1 MVRRSWYNFFM
12 ERVTVLSPAKVNLS
26 LHINGVQGGFHMI
39 ESLVT
44 TVDLCDKITARRR
57 SDGQIVLHMH
67 GEGSESI
74 PFQDN
79 NAVRAAQLF
88 MHKFSAGGAD
98 ITVEKRIPIGAGLGG
113 SSADA
118 AGVLNA
124 LCALYEKKLASVEDI
139 ADAVGSDTRYMLC
152 GGWAVISGRGNCI
165 ADVNTSLRPW
175 FVILVPQGSV
185 SAGQC
190 YRVYDSI
197 ERGAC
202 VSNTALSAA
211 ENNDFNGLCAGL
223 YNALYAPAK
232 IILPEVEGALKDALT
247 ISPAACMSGS
257 GSAVFALFENRAV
270 AQKAYSAYRGSCR
283 AFLAG
288 TCLPRTLQ
296 GE

>member
-1 MVRRSWYNFFM
+1 MFA
-12 ERVTVLSPAKVNLS
+12 AKVKSYAKLNLS
-26 LHINGVQGGFHMI
+26 LNVTGTAGGYHMLDSVVASVNI
-39 ESLVT
+39 YDTICAKPRGDKLVN
-44 TVDLCDKITARRR
+44 VY
-57 SDGQIVLHMH
+57 MH
-67 GEGSESI
+67 GKGSERI
-74 PFQDN
+74 PPERN
-79 NAVRAAQLF
+79 NAVKAAERF
-88 MHKFSAGGAD
+88 VGRFKTCGAD
-98 ITVEKRIPIGAGLGG
+98 IEIYKDIPIGAGLGG

-124 LCALYEKKLASVEDI
+124 LCALYEKKLCSVEDI
-139 ADAVGSDTRYMLC
+139 ADAVGSDTRYMLR

-165 ADVNTSLRPW
+165 SDVNTSLRPW

-197 ERGAC
+197 ERDVCAG
-202 VSNTALSAA
+202 NTALSAA

-247 ISPAACMSGS
+247 LSPAACMSGS

-270 AQKAYSAYRGSCR
+270 ARKAYSAYRGSCR